1 MTKKTNA
8 TTLKKATAT
17 KTTKTSTP
25 QKATGPS
32 KKAAVVTRTRKTST
46 AKTPVT
52 KTRKTSTAK
61 TPTATVTKTTTNRK
75 ITMAMKTRTQ
85 VSVENGIKILEMA
98 IKGNLSLSEASRQ
111 NSFGRNYLSD
121 VKAKIKE
128 NYKSKRINRETYRN
142 FSDLLKTYNRL

>member
-1 MTKKTNA
+1 MTKKNA
-8 TTLKKATAT
+8 ATAKKATAT
-17 KTTKTSTP
+17 RTTKTNNR
-25 QKATGPS
+25 KATS
-32 KKAAVVTRTRKTST
+32 VLK
-46 AKTPVT
+46 
-52 KTRKTSTAK
+52 
-61 TPTATVTKTTTNRK
+61 N
-75 ITMAMKTRTQ
+75 RTQ

-128 NYKSKRINRETYRN
+128 NYKSKRVDRETYRN

>member
-1 MTKKTNA
+1 MTKKTNVA
-8 TTLKKATAT
+8 TSKKATAKKATSKKATSKKATAKKATVTRASKTSKT
-17 KTTKTSTP
+17 KTTD
-25 QKATGPS
+25 
-32 KKAAVVTRTRKTST
+32 
-46 AKTPVT
+46 
-52 KTRKTSTAK
+52 
-61 TPTATVTKTTTNRK
+61 NRK
-75 ITMAMKTRTQ
+75 SVLVVKSRTQ

-128 NYKSKRINRETYRN
+128 NYKSKRIDRETYRN